1 MPHGRRELVID
12 GMTSYSSALAND
24 RLYRDFFHALVDYSK
39 HHLMTTCFNYE
50 NPELFGLSAFMPDFS
65 VSSIVDN
72 IILMHIVELGNTLHR
87 AITVAKARGSDHQFV
102 TREFTI
108 GPGGI
113 HLLSVDESMALPV
126 LPFSSYYGLLS
137 RAPTRLSPALPRGP
151 QANTSEETL

>member
-1 MPHGRRELVID
+1 
-12 GMTSYSSALAND
+12 
-24 RLYRDFFHALVDYSK
+24 
-39 HHLMTTCFNYE
+39 
-50 NPELFGLSAFMPDFS
+50 MPDFG

-72 IILMHIVELGNTLHR
+72 IILMNIVELGNTLHR

-113 HLLSVDESMALPV
+113 HLLPVDESTALPV

-151 QANTSEETL
+151 QANTSAEAL